1 MGDQGISDEWETPN
15 VPGSPSCLSFG
26 GSEFGEQ
33 VDGEK
38 ISDVEAVLKHDAA
51 AGGPVRT
58 VHEGERTE
66 KLRPRTPEVGT
77 CI

>member
-1 MGDQGISDEWETPN
+1 M
-15 VPGSPSCLSFG
+15 
-26 GSEFGEQ
+26 
-33 VDGEK
+33 DGEK